1 VVKDQLLLTIIKKE
15 RRSIDQSVIIVLVD
29 ERKEYRFGKNQVTKR
44 KPHVINAAL
53 LLNILNSLM
62 YSTLTVIRQ
71 IVDIQILKLYAPTVS
86 AYYINLNLRGSKA
99 I

>member
-1 VVKDQLLLTIIKKE
+1 MVKDQLLLTIIKKE
-15 RRSIDQSVIIVLVD
+15 RHSIDQSAIIVLVD
-29 ERKEYRFGKNQVTKR
+29 ERKEYRFGKKQVTKR

-62 YSTLTVIRQ
+62 YSTLTVTRQ
-71 IVDIQILKLYAPTVS
+71 IVDIQILKLYAPPVS
-86 AYYINLNLRGSKA
+86 AYYINLNCNGGRA